1 MAAKQGL
8 RGALIAGLILGG
20 AAVAHADA
28 VTLKVKDGSFEI
40 SGDLVSTDG
49 KTIALNSPT
58 AGLIVLEARR
68 FDCVGEGCKA
78 LASNDNFSIQGSN
91 TIGAALMPALVESF
105 ATSQNLRVEKRVGAS
120 AEEVGMDLLDP
131 SGGKVGAVD
140 LRSHGSGTAF
150 PALAKGEA
158 EIGASSRPIKP
169 EEEKL
174 LTDAGLGIDAHVL
187 ALDGILVLVSPDNP
201 VGELTLDQIGGIF
214 SGQITDW
221 SQVGAPPGP
230 ITVFARDEKSG
241 TTDTFKSLVLQPRN
255 LQFAPSA
262 TRMESS
268 VELSDDVAGDPK
280 AIGFVGFAYLRN
292 AKALSIRTV
301 CGMSYAPTQFN
312 VKTEEYP
319 LARRL
324 FLYTT
329 SKASSERAKALLDY
343 TLTDPAQQTI
353 LATGFIDQTFDY
365 LPFQQQAYRI
375 AFAFS
380 EATDEFNMDSMKQLV
395 MLIGDAKRMSATFRL
410 EKNEYQLDLKA
421 KQDAVRLA
429 HALETPELQG
439 KDIMLI
445 GFADSAGPFA
455 SNLTVSQ
462 ARAETVRSAVLT
474 AAGKKL
480 DPKRLTAKGFSE
492 TLPVDCNGTLE
503 GRAKNRRVEVWI
515 RDQGTASEPQPSA
528 SGKPGGRQPAATGSL
543 PPKTGQQPRAAGQQ
557 SRAAQTPRA
566 AQQAKPQS
574 Q

>member
-1 MAAKQGL
+1 
-8 RGALIAGLILGG
+8 LGG
-20 AAVAHADA
+20 
-28 VTLKVKDGSFEI
+28 K
-40 SGDLVSTDG
+40 
-49 KTIALNSPT
+49 
-58 AGLIVLEARR
+58 
-68 FDCVGEGCKA
+68 
-78 LASNDNFSIQGSN
+78 
-91 TIGAALMPALVESF
+91 IGAI
-105 ATSQNLRVEKRVGAS
+105 
-120 AEEVGMDLLDP
+120 
-131 SGGKVGAVD
+131 D

-158 EIGASSRPIKP
+158 QIGASSRPIKP

-201 VGELTLDQIGGIF
+201 VGELTLDQIAGIF

-230 ITVFARDEKSG
+230 IAVFARDEKSG

-255 LQFAPSA
+255 LQFASSA

-268 VELSDDVAGDPK
+268 VELSDDIAGDPR

-301 CGMSYAPTQFN
+301 CGMSYAPTQFD

-319 LARRL
+319 LSRRL

-329 SKASSERAKALLDY
+329 NKESSERAKALLDY
-343 TLTDPAQQTI
+343 TLSDAAQPTI
-353 LATGFIDQTFDY
+353 VATGFIDQTFDY

-380 EATDEFNMDSMKQLV
+380 EATDEFNMDSMKQLAL
-395 MLIGDAKRMSATFRL
+395 LIGDAKRMSATFRF
-410 EKNEYQLDLKA
+410 EKSANQLDLKA

-429 HALETPELQG
+429 RTLETPELEN
-439 KDIMLI
+439 KDVMLI
-445 GFADSAGPFA
+445 GFSDSAGPFA
-455 SNLTVSQ
+455 GNLTVSQ
-462 ARAETVRSAVLT
+462 ARADAVRGAVLA

-480 DPKRLTAKGFSE
+480 DPKRITARGFSE
-492 TLPVDCNGTLE
+492 TLPVDCNATPE
-503 GRAKNRRVEVWI
+503 GRAKNRRVEVWV
-515 RDQGTASEPQPSA
+515 RDQGPAREASTSAQPA
-528 SGKPGGRQPAATGSL
+528 GRQPAATGSV
-543 PPKTGQQPRAAGQQ
+543 PKTGQPRAAGQQ
-557 SRAAQTPRA
+557 SGPAQAPRA